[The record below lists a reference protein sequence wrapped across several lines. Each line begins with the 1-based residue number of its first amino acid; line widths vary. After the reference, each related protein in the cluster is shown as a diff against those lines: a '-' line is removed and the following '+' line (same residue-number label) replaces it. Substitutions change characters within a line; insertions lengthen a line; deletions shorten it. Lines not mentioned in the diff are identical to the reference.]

1 MGFLGGLFVT
11 NINWVLEVEKRKE
24 SLIEDTRKLL
34 QIKSVLDEENAT
46 DDAPLGQGV
55 KDALDHMLQLGKV
68 DGFST
73 KNVGN
78 LAGHVEFGEGTESVG
93 ILCHVDVVPEGD
105 GWASDPYAAEIRDGN
120 IYARGAI
127 DDKGPTMAA
136 YYAMKI
142 VKELQLPLS
151 KRVRMIIG
159 TDEESNWRCVDHYF
173 EHEEMP
179 TFGFAPDADFPII
192 FAEKGISDFDIVQKS
207 SQTEDHSGT
216 TILSFQ
222 AGRRYNMVPDFA
234 KVALHTNQEET
245 HIIQEFQT
253 FLDEQQLKG
262 KYFVDKGELVLELE
276 GVSVHGMEPDLGKN
290 AGILLA
296 AFLNKLQLSGEAKQY
311 FSFIQ
316 TYFYNDSRGKQLG
329 IAYTDDISGDI
340 TLNVGKLSFT
350 KGTGGML
357 GINLRYPV
365 TATLDQIQKKL
376 APVLH
381 ENGFEVQNLSD
392 SKPHHVDEKDFLIQT
407 LKKVYEEQTGEK
419 AELMAIGGGTYA
431 RSLKSGVAFG
441 PLFPGR
447 PDVAHQKDEYMVVED
462 LFKATAIYAQAIYE
476 LAK

>member
-1 MGFLGGLFVT
+1 MT